1 MASINRTIAHGGQHE
16 IEILKS
22 RFICTVER
30 VTDEA
35 EAKAFLERL
44 RKQYWDANHKC
55 SAYVIGE
62 LGRAQKASDDGEPS
76 GTAGVPMLEV
86 LRKRQIT
93 DVIAV
98 VTRYFGGTKLGAGG
112 LIRAYGRAVS
122 ETIDLVG
129 IIERRPLSILEI
141 TADYTTAGRLEYA
154 FHGSPFV
161 INDIRYA
168 ADVTFITHLEPAD
181 VPTLEAWL
189 AEQTNGAVRAVLTGE
204 ATVDVPAPL
213 HVGVADG

>member
-1 MASINRTIAHGGQHE
+1 MPPIKRTIAQGGQHE

-30 VTDEA
+30 VNDET
-35 EAKAFLERL
+35 EARAFLETL
-44 RKQYWDANHKC
+44 RKQYWDANHNC
-55 SAYVIGE
+55 YAYVIGE
-62 LGRAQKASDDGEPS
+62 LGMAQKASDDGEPS

-122 ETIDLVG
+122 ETIDTVG
-129 IIERRPLSILEI
+129 IVERRPLTILEM
-141 TADYTTAGRLEYA
+141 TTDYTTAGRLEYA
-154 FHGSPFV
+154 FHGSPFTTS
-161 INDIRYA
+161 DIRYG
-168 ADVTFITHLEPAD
+168 ADVTFVAHLEPAD
-181 VPTLEAWL
+181 IPDLETWL
-189 AEQTNGAVRAVLTGE
+189 AEQTNGTVHAIATGE
-204 ATVDVPAPL
+204 AIVEVPAPL
-213 HVGVADG
+213 YVDTGE